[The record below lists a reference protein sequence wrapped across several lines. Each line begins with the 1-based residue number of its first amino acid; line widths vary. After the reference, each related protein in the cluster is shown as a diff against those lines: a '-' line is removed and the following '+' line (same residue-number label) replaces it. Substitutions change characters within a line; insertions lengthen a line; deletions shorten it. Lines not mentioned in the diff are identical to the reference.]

1 MHTAISTVQKRGKI
15 MAEEEKEEGV
25 EREESTESEEVTEG
39 AEAAEP
45 QERAG
50 EAEPAEPSAEP
61 GAPSAEPA
69 SIDPKDMI
77 IVPPPAAMLPDNL
90 PGLGWAKGMKE
101 GKFGYE
107 ICYTL
112 GDATPKGSGIFIPKE
127 DLPNVH
133 WVDLFRKW
141 VTDMEGNLG

>member
-1 MHTAISTVQKRGKI
+1 
-15 MAEEEKEEGV
+15 MAEEEREEGV
-25 EREESTESEEVTEG
+25 ERQESTEPEGVAEGVAEG
-39 AEAAEP
+39 AGAAEP
-45 QERAG
+45 PEGAG
-50 EAEPAEPSAEP
+50 EAEPAEPE
-61 GAPSAEPA
+61 APSAEPA

-141 VTDMEGNLG
+141 LTDMEGDLG